1 MQENSMSVEE
11 VLAYIGRL
19 GRVMPVTP
27 FDDGFGISYEA
38 YMAVSMPIVI
48 AIIKTVPHAKRP
60 QQSTNLAFSIGNPTN
75 GDLIAM
81 GNLTQEQFTQIEN
94 ALKIALT
101 L

>member
-11 VLAYIGRL
+11 VLGYIRRL
-19 GRVMPVTP
+19 GRVTPVTP

-38 YMAVSMPIVI
+38 YMSMSMPIVI
-48 AIIKTVPHAKRP
+48 ALIKTVPHVKRP
-60 QQSTNLAFSIGNPTN
+60 QQSTNLAFSIGNPNN

-94 ALKIALT
+94 ALQIALT

>member
-1 MQENSMSVEE
+1 MQENSMSIDE
-11 VLAYIGRL
+11 VLGYIRRL
-19 GRVMPVTP
+19 GRVTPVTP

-48 AIIKTVPHAKRP
+48 ALIQTVPHVKRP
-60 QQSTNLAFSIGNPTN
+60 QQSTNLAFSIGNPNT

-81 GNLTQEQFTQIEN
+81 GNLTKEQYETIQK
-94 ALKIALT
+94 ALSIAET

>member
-1 MQENSMSVEE
+1 MQENSMSIDE
-11 VLAYIGRL
+11 VLGYIRRL
-19 GRVMPVTP
+19 GRVTPVTP

-48 AIIKTVPHAKRP
+48 ALIKTVPHPMRP
-60 QQSTNLAFSIGNPTN
+60 QQSTNLAFSIGNPNT

-81 GNLTQEQFTQIEN
+81 GNLTKEQYETIQK
-94 ALKIALT
+94 ALSIAET